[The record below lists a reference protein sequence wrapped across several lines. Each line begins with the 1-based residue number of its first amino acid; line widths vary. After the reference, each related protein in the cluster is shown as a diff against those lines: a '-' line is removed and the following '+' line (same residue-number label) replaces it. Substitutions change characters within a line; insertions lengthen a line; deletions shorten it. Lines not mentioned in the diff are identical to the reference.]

1 MKQHPLSAAFP
12 AMPDAEFRSLC
23 ADIEIHGQRHA
34 CVVLEGM
41 VLDGWH
47 RYRACLETGREP
59 SLVEFDGADPRAFV
73 LSLNLSR
80 RHLTASQRA
89 AAVVAC
95 AEWRPSGMRSSSAP
109 GAELPPTAEKLAKMA
124 DVSPR
129 TIEHAK
135 TAQRNGKGADVRD
148 GKISAKA
155 AAEPAKTE
163 SPPPPES
170 DDRMDD
176 IARDFEAMQRIVD
189 ADDQLA
195 AAWAEVQLLQEKY
208 DQLDKLYSAKCR
220 ELDEMTKEAKR
231 WKRKAE
237 K

>member
-23 ADIEIHGQRHA
+23 ADIEIHGQRHP
-34 CVVLEGM
+34 CVVLDGM

-73 LSLNLSR
+73 LSLNLNR

-95 AEWRPSGMRSSSAP
+95 AEWRPTGVHSRSALSAD
-109 GAELPPTAEKLAKMA
+109 LPPTAEKLAQMA
-124 DVSPR
+124 DVSVR
-129 TIEHAK
+129 TIGHAK
-135 TAQRNGKGADVRD
+135 TAQRRGKGAEVRD

-155 AAEPAKTE
+155 AAEPEMQGEA
-163 SPPPPES
+163 PPEA

-176 IARDFEAMQRIVD
+176 IARDFEAMQRIVE

-195 AAWAEVQLLQEKY
+195 AAWAEVQLLQAKY
-208 DQLDKLYSAKCR
+208 DQLDKLCSGKCR